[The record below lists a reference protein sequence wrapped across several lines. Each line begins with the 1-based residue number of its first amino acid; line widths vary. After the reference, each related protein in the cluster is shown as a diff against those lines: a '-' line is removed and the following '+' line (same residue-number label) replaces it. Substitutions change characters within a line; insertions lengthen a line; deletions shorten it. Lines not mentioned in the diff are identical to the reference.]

1 MTARALLRRSY
12 PVSFARNLQDR
23 RAVGRSPQQRFP
35 MSTEVV
41 RYCLEDEIAIITMD
55 DGRANALSHMVI
67 DGLGRALDRA
77 QAEAKAVV
85 LAGREG
91 RFCAGFDL
99 GVMMAG
105 AHERR
110 VLVEAGAHPCLRLYE
125 VTRPIVVACTGHALA
140 AGAVVLT
147 SCDWRVGTDLEVKVG
162 LNEVAIGMALPIFAM
177 ELARA
182 RIASHR
188 LLEATA
194 HARIYSPR
202 EAAQVGYLDEVVPA
216 AQVLTTAKIR
226 AAQLG
231 ALRDPGYSYTKHLVR
246 RATVGLIR
254 ETLEE
259 DMDRLG

>member
-1 MTARALLRRSY
+1 
-12 PVSFARNLQDR
+12 
-23 RAVGRSPQQRFP
+23 
-35 MSTEVV
+35 MSSEVV
-41 RYCLEDEIAIITMD
+41 RYCLEDETAIVTID
-55 DGRANALSHMVI
+55 DGRANALSHAVI
-67 DGLGRALDRA
+67 EGLSRALERA
-77 QAEAKAVV
+77 QAEARAVV

-99 GVMMAG
+99 SVMTAG
-105 AHERR
+105 PRECR
-110 VLVEAGAHPCLRLYE
+110 VLVEAGAHLCLRMYE
-125 VTRPIVVACTGHALA
+125 FPRPIVVACTGHALA

-147 SCDWRVGTDLEVKVG
+147 SCDWRVGPDLDVKVG

-182 RIASHR
+182 RIATHR

-216 AQVLTTAKIR
+216 AQVLATAKAR
-226 AAQLG
+226 AAELG
-231 ALRDPGYSYTKHLVR
+231 ALRDPGYSYTKQLVR
-246 RATVGLIR
+246 RATVRSIR

-259 DMDRLG
+259 DMDRIG